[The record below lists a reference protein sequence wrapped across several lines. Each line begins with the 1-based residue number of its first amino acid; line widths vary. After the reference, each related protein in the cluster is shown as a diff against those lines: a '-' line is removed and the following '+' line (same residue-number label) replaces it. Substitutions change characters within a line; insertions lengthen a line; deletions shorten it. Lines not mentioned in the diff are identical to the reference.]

1 MCYSA
6 CQSIDR
12 SIKSDYDSIYT
23 VPVDI
28 IDRALECF
36 HDHYVSSKIFDQ
48 SLTLRNKLYEVH
60 ILVSLLKLK
69 VYSSCEE
76 AYRLHPEGAIHVP
89 PEAVD
94 EYCEGPCLKEAK
106 LVLKC
111 IDGILYDFKFY
122 NGASIRDVSYTLATG
137 CGHTGRRGKA
147 MCRASVGSHGVL

>member
-48 SLTLRNKLYEVH
+48 SLTLRNKLHEKH
-60 ILVSLLKLK
+60 ILVSF
-69 VYSSCEE
+69 ET
-76 AYRLHPEGAIHVP
+76 EGI
-89 PEAVD
+89 
-94 EYCEGPCLKEAK
+94 
-106 LVLKC
+106 
-111 IDGILYDFKFY
+111 
-122 NGASIRDVSYTLATG
+122 
-137 CGHTGRRGKA
+137 
-147 MCRASVGSHGVL
+147 